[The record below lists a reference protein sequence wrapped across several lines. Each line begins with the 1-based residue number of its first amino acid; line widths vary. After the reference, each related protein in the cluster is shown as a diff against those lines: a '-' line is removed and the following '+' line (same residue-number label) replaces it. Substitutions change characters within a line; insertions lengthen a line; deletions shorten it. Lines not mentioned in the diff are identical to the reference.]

1 VMAYEILLGVAGL
14 CVAGVIALA
23 AVEVPRWRKATPG
36 YQPKHTGEQ
45 RRVTTP
51 AAHVGATEQW
61 SPAADIGPA
70 QPLDAR
76 DRLQIAEAQIEHW
89 QRVAERERAAVAE
102 AEALWVHRALDRME
116 RGFRDRLAR
125 AGQRET
131 PTVEWRR
138 SDIRRIVRSGAPR

>member
-1 VMAYEILLGVAGL
+1 VMAQEYLLVVAGACLLGAITLQVHR
-14 CVAGVIALA
+14 V
-23 AVEVPRWRKATPG
+23 RKARAYPARHTAE
-36 YQPKHTGEQ
+36 QP
-45 RRVTTP
+45 RIITP
-51 AAHVGATEQW
+51 AAHVGATEAW

-102 AEALWVHRALDRME
+102 AEAQWVHRALDRME

-125 AGQRET
+125 AGQREI
-131 PTVEWRR
+131 PTHEWTKG
-138 SDIRRIVRSGAPR
+138 DIRRIVRSGAPR